1 MYCKKCGRFIGE
13 DIDLCDVCAEETTVV
28 ISKQTANV
36 DTSSINLGKAIAA
49 AILSNVG
56 FIFAYA
62 GVISMVFMKAE
73 VIIFIG
79 SCMTILGFI
88 FGLMSI
94 FNFKNTSNIKS
105 GKRIPVLILG
115 IESVVMSGIWFIIL
129 MMMLLA
135 IMFAN

>member
-36 DTSSINLGKAIAA
+36 DTSSVNLGKAITA

-56 FIFAYA
+56 FIFAYVGLFTMA
-62 GVISMVFMKAE
+62 IMNTM
-73 VIIFIG
+73 VIILIG
-79 SCMTILGFI
+79 SCMIILGFI